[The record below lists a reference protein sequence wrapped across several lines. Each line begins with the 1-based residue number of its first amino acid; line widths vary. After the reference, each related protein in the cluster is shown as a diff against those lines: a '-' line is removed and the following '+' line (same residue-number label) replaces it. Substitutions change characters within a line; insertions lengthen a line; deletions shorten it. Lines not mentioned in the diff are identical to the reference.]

1 MPLPLLLAPLAGLI
15 AKGAA
20 MAAPWIAK
28 GAALGAKALGA
39 AKAIGASI
47 IKPVVSVGST
57 IMKAAKPLG
66 SLLSTGGKLYT
77 AGETVASVVDALR
90 PQPQEE
96 MNEEGP
102 PQLVEGS

>member
-1 MPLPLLLAPLAGLI
+1 MPLPLILAPLAGLI

-20 MAAPWIAK
+20 LAAPILAK

-39 AKAIGASI
+39 AKLIGSSI
-47 IKPVVSVGST
+47 IKPVVSVGSS

-77 AGETVASVVDALR
+77 AGEAVSSVVDALR
-90 PQPQEE
+90 QPKQEE
-96 MNEEGP
+96 EQP
-102 PQLVEGS
+102 PELVEGS